1 MRIIERLSPTQ
12 AGIASCFPQSKPAA
26 HTRFIVRCLG
36 AESPD
41 FLWLTASAA
50 TVWGHDAAM
59 QRFQGNRRGTWKV
72 EPRREELRVV
82 EINPGTVPL
91 HTAADVH
98 FRAAERRRVS
108 VSDQVV

>member
-1 MRIIERLSPTQ
+1 
-12 AGIASCFPQSKPAA
+12 
-26 HTRFIVRCLG
+26 
-36 AESPD
+36 
-41 FLWLTASAA
+41 
-50 TVWGHDAAM
+50 M

-98 FRAAERRRVS
+98 FRAAERCRVS

>member
-1 MRIIERLSPTQ
+1 
-12 AGIASCFPQSKPAA
+12 
-26 HTRFIVRCLG
+26 
-36 AESPD
+36 
-41 FLWLTASAA
+41 
-50 TVWGHDAAM
+50 M

-98 FRAAERRRVS
+98 FRAAERCRAMP
-108 VSDQVV
+108 SDAEYPFLIKWCDFLTRTDAG